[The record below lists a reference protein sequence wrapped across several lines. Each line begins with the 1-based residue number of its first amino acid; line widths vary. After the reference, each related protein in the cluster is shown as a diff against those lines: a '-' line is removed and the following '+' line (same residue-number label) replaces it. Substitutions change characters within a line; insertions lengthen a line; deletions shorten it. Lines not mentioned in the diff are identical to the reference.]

1 MCKAVTQP
9 SLCVRL
15 DLSHCI
21 SRSISVV
28 FDWGHVAG
36 RLIFGD
42 TFISGEDR
50 CDRLEIPTAL
60 MLGYAAR
67 PEAGEVRYTW

>member
-1 MCKAVTQP
+1 
-9 SLCVRL
+9 
-15 DLSHCI
+15 
-21 SRSISVV
+21 
-28 FDWGHVAG
+28 
-36 RLIFGD
+36 LIFGD